1 LLSFVLAVAVI
12 KASQREDV
20 LSRFAL
26 NEANRSEAF
35 LKTENKKTV
44 THIVKQLLDIS
55 IRDVDYVVGNTHY
68 DYLMDVKEYVE
79 LSSTFKSDY
88 WKIVNKVVDNGYV
101 YLKTN
106 EVVRLIRDKI
116 KAEIYRRIKESSVPS
131 IPERLQYLVEIVKN
145 RPLPR
150 EPFESSQLTSYPPCV
165 AHAIARSEANENLSH
180 FERFFLTAF
189 LLKAGKSVEDVIK
202 FFSTSPDFNEKVA
215 RYQVEHIAGLKGGRK
230 AYNVPDCKTLFSQSL
245 CYKNESCNNISH
257 PLQYGKRY
265 IKKGEKNFDRKGR
278 LLKEDF

>member
-1 LLSFVLAVAVI
+1 
-12 KASQREDV
+12 
-20 LSRFAL
+20 
-26 NEANRSEAF
+26 
-35 LKTENKKTV
+35 
-44 THIVKQLLDIS
+44 
-55 IRDVDYVVGNTHY
+55 
-68 DYLMDVKEYVE
+68 MDVKEYVE

-88 WKIVNKVVDNGYV
+88 WKIVNRVVDNGYV

-106 EVVRLIRDKI
+106 EVIRLIRDKI
-116 KAEIYRRIKESSVPS
+116 KTEIYKRIKESPVPN
-131 IPERLQYLVEIVKN
+131 IPKNLQYLVGIVKN

-150 EPFESSQLTSYPPCV
+150 APLESSQLTTYPPCAMRV
-165 AHAIARSEANENLSH
+165 IARSEANENLSH

-189 LLKAGKSVEDVIK
+189 LLKTGKSVEDVIK

-245 CYKNESCNNISH
+245 CYKDESCNGISH

-265 IKKGEKNFDRKGR
+265 VKRGEKSSDRKGHIP
-278 LLKEDF
+278 KEDF